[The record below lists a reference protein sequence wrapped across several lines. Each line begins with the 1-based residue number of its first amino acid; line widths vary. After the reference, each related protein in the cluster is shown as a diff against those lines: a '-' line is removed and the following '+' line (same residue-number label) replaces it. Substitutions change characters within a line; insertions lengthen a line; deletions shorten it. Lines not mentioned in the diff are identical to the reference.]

1 MATLADHAVR
11 MHNFDN
17 YGGDIL
23 MHQFHYDSMRARES
37 RAGKIFDSW
46 FIRALLKIAIVT
58 LAILGACLMFIMHNS
73 LAWLLWG
80 AAIALLVINT
90 YITKELLKPPLGP
103 SDSLDD
109 KLSRN
114 VLTLLSRNPTPQEIA
129 KIAHKTN
136 SGHFL
141 AVRYA
146 ITPRFLE
153 IVAEDVPEDITPLF
167 IKAREI
173 QRATNSESISGGV
186 LAIAL
191 IELNPDHEQMLHTMK
206 LEVQDLYNGI
216 IWYNYLHGLVKNIHK
231 PKHTGGIARD
241 LAFGYTPYLQRF
253 GQNIS
258 RSREGVINDQV
269 QLAQHTEIVTRMIE
283 TFSKGGRQN
292 VALIGPSGCGKSS
305 IITAFCDKLLDA
317 DSKLSSQLQ
326 FRQIFKLDAA
336 SLIGAGGERGKI
348 EQLVPIILG
357 EAYAAKNIIIWL
369 DNAHLFFEE
378 ATGAVDISNVLLP
391 IIEAGNLRMI
401 LTMEQQRY
409 LEISAKNPQL
419 ANALNKIMVE
429 QSSEEETMLVM
440 EDHVPRLEYKYNVV
454 YTHWALIEAYRLSER
469 YVHDLVMPGRAI
481 NLLESAANYPVQDG
495 YITDES
501 VQTAIEKVY
510 GVKMQA
516 TQDEEDKM
524 KLLNLE
530 DLIHERMIDQV
541 GAVQAVSNALRRS
554 AAGVRNQNRPIGTFL
569 FLGPTGVGKT
579 ELAKALSE
587 VYFHG
592 EGEIIRL
599 DLNEFVEPTDV
610 ARLIADG
617 SEDEL
622 SLTSQVMKHPFSV
635 VLLDEIEKAHPQ
647 VLTTLLQLLD
657 EGILRDV
664 KNREVSF
671 RDAIVIATSNAGAE
685 QIRHYID
692 SGMDLSN
699 VKEELTNNLIRNGDF
714 KPEFLNRFD
723 EICIFKPLSKPDLRK
738 IVDLILQ
745 SVNKTLEPQKISVQ
759 LDDGAKDLLVEHG
772 YDPKL
777 GARPMRRIVQN
788 TVENL
793 VAKMVLA
800 GVAGNGTTIEI
811 DAGMIESQLENK

>member
-1 MATLADHAVR
+1 
-11 MHNFDN
+11 
-17 YGGDIL
+17 
-23 MHQFHYDSMRARES
+23 MHQFHYNSIRAREA
-37 RAGKIFDSW
+37 RAGMVFGSRIV
-46 FIRALLKIAIVT
+46 RTLLKITIVAF
-58 LAILGACLMFIMHNS
+58 AILGGCLMFISHSS

-80 AAIALLVINT
+80 IAIALFVANI
-90 YITKELLKPPLGP
+90 YITNELLVSPLGP

-109 KLSRN
+109 RLSRN
-114 VLTLLSRNPTPQEIA
+114 TLTLLSRNPTPKEIA
-129 KIAHKTN
+129 QIAHKTN
-136 SGHFL
+136 SGNFL

-146 ITPRFLE
+146 ITPHFLE
-153 IVAEDVPEDITPLF
+153 IIAEGVSEDITPVF
-167 IKAREI
+167 AKAREV
-173 QRATNSESISGGV
+173 QKATNSESVSGGV

-191 IELNPDHEQMLHTMK
+191 IELNPNHEKMLHAMK
-206 LEVQDLYNGI
+206 LDVQDLYNGI
-216 IWYNYLHGLVKNIHK
+216 VWYNYLHGLVKNHHK

-241 LAFGYTPYLQRF
+241 LAFGYTPFLQRF

-258 RSREGVINDQV
+258 RSREGVINDHF
-269 QLAQHTEIVTRMIE
+269 QLAQHEEIVSRMIE

-336 SLIGAGGERGKI
+336 SLIGAGGEHSKI
-348 EQLVPIILG
+348 EKLVPTILG

-369 DNAHLFFEE
+369 DNAHLFFEN

-391 IIEAGNLRMI
+391 IVKAGNLRMI

-409 LEISAKNPQL
+409 LKISAKNPQL

-429 QSSEEETMLVM
+429 QSGKEETMKVM
-440 EDHVPRLEYKYNVV
+440 EDHVPRLEYRYNVI

-481 NLLESAANYPVQDG
+481 NLLESAASYPVQNA

-501 VQTAIEKVY
+501 VQMAIEKVY
-510 GVKMQA
+510 GIKMQA
-516 TQDEEDKM
+516 TQDEEEKA

-530 DLIHERMIDQV
+530 ELIHEHMVDQM
-541 GAVQAVSNALRRS
+541 GAVQSVSNALRRS

-579 ELAKALSE
+579 ELAKALSR

-592 EGEIIRL
+592 EGNIIRL
-599 DLNEFVEPTDV
+599 DLNEFVGSTDV

-617 SEDEL
+617 VEDEL

-657 EGILRDV
+657 EGILRDA

-685 QIRHYID
+685 QIRNFID
-692 SGMDLSN
+692 NGMDLSAI
-699 VKEELTNNLIRNGDF
+699 KEELTNSLIRNGEF

-723 EICIFKPLSKPDLRK
+723 EICIFKPLSKQDLRK
-738 IVDLILQ
+738 IVDLIIQ

-759 LDDGAKDLLVEHG
+759 LDEGAKDILVEHG

-800 GVAGNGTTIEI
+800 GVVSNGATIDI
-811 DAGMIESQLENK
+811 DAGMIKSQLENK

>member
-1 MATLADHAVR
+1 
-11 MHNFDN
+11 
-17 YGGDIL
+17 

-37 RAGKIFDSW
+37 RVGKIFDSW
-46 FIRALLKIAIVT
+46 FIRVLLKVTIVA
-58 LAILGACLMFIMHNS
+58 LVVLGGCLMFIMHS
-73 LAWLLWG
+73 SSAWLLWG
-80 AAIALLVINT
+80 IAIAMLAMDI
-90 YITKELLKPPLGP
+90 YITRELLDPPLGP

-114 VLTLLSRNPTPQEIA
+114 VLTLLSRNPTPKEIA

-136 SGHFL
+136 SGNFL

-153 IVAEDVPEDITPLF
+153 IVAEGVPEDIVPLF
-167 IKAREI
+167 AKAREV

-186 LAIAL
+186 LAVAL
-191 IELNPDHEQMLHTMK
+191 IELNPNHEQMLRTMK

-216 IWYNYLHGLVKNIHK
+216 IWYNYLHGLVKNRSK

-258 RSREGVINDQV
+258 RSREGVANDQV
-269 QLAQHTEIVTRMIE
+269 QLAQHSEIVTRMIE

-317 DSKLSSQLQ
+317 DAKLSSQLQ

-336 SLIGAGGERGKI
+336 SMIGAGGERGKI
-348 EQLVPIILG
+348 EQLVPTILG

-378 ATGAVDISNVLLP
+378 ATGAVDISNVILP

-429 QSSEEETMLVM
+429 QSSEEETMKVM
-440 EDHVPRLEYKYNVV
+440 EDHVPRLEYKYNVI

-481 NLLESAANYPVQDG
+481 NLLESAANYPVQNG

-501 VQTAIEKVY
+501 VQTAVEKVY
-510 GVKMQA
+510 GIKMQA
-516 TQDEEDKM
+516 TQDEGEKT

-530 DLIHERMIDQV
+530 ELIHERMIDQV

-599 DLNEFVEPTDV
+599 DLNEFVDSTDV

-685 QIRHYID
+685 QIRQFID
-692 SGMDLSN
+692 NGMDLSD
-699 VKEELTNNLIRNGDF
+699 VKEELTNSLIHSGEF

-723 EICIFKPLSKPDLRK
+723 EICIFKPLSKQDLRK
-738 IVDLILQ
+738 IVDLIIQ

-759 LDDGAKDLLVEHG
+759 LSDGAKDILVEHG

-800 GVAGNGTTIEI
+800 GVAGNGATIDI
-811 DAGMIESQLENK
+811 DAEMIESQLENK

>member
-1 MATLADHAVR
+1 
-11 MHNFDN
+11 
-17 YGGDIL
+17 
-23 MHQFHYDSMRARES
+23 MHQFHYNSIRAREA
-37 RAGKIFDSW
+37 RAGMVFGSRIV
-46 FIRALLKIAIVT
+46 RTLLKITIVAF
-58 LAILGACLMFIMHNS
+58 AILGGCLMFISHSS

-80 AAIALLVINT
+80 IAIALFVANI
-90 YITKELLKPPLGP
+90 YITNELLVSPLGP

-114 VLTLLSRNPTPQEIA
+114 TLTLLSRNPTPKEIA
-129 KIAHKTN
+129 QIAHKTN
-136 SGHFL
+136 SGNFL

-146 ITPRFLE
+146 ITPHFLE
-153 IVAEDVPEDITPLF
+153 IIAEGVPEDITPVF
-167 IKAREI
+167 AKAREV
-173 QRATNSESISGGV
+173 QKATNSESVSGGV

-191 IELNPDHEQMLHTMK
+191 IELNPNHEKMLHAMK
-206 LEVQDLYNGI
+206 LDVQDLYNGI
-216 IWYNYLHGLVKNIHK
+216 VWYNYLHGLVKNHHK

-241 LAFGYTPYLQRF
+241 LAFGYTPFLQRF

-258 RSREGVINDQV
+258 RSREGVNNDHF
-269 QLAQHTEIVTRMIE
+269 QLAQHEEIVSRMIE

-336 SLIGAGGERGKI
+336 SLIGAGGEHSKI
-348 EQLVPIILG
+348 EKLVPTILG

-369 DNAHLFFEE
+369 DNAHLFFEN

-391 IIEAGNLRMI
+391 IVKAGNLRMI

-409 LEISAKNPQL
+409 LKISAKNPQL

-429 QSSEEETMLVM
+429 QSSKEETMKVM
-440 EDHVPRLEYKYNVV
+440 EDHVPRLEYRYNVI

-481 NLLESAANYPVQDG
+481 NLLESAASYPVQNA

-501 VQTAIEKVY
+501 VQMAIEKVY

-516 TQDEEDKM
+516 TQDEEEKA

-530 DLIHERMIDQV
+530 ELIHEHMVDQM
-541 GAVQAVSNALRRS
+541 GAVQSVSNALRRS

-579 ELAKALSE
+579 ELAKALSR

-592 EGEIIRL
+592 EGNIIRL
-599 DLNEFVEPTDV
+599 DLNEFVGSTDV

-617 SEDEL
+617 VEDEL

-657 EGILRDV
+657 EGILRDT

-685 QIRHYID
+685 QIRNFID
-692 SGMDLSN
+692 NGMDLSAI
-699 VKEELTNNLIRNGDF
+699 KEELTNSLIRNGEF

-723 EICIFKPLSKPDLRK
+723 EICIFKPLSKQDLRK
-738 IVDLILQ
+738 IVDLIIQ

-759 LDDGAKDLLVEHG
+759 LDEGAKDILVEHG

-800 GVAGNGTTIEI
+800 GVVSNGATIDI
-811 DAGMIESQLENK
+811 DAGMIKSQLENK